1 MAQRLKFFLLNSER
15 GLWYTTTGAA
25 NSKISN
31 QPVLFESNRIG
42 IVRRIESRSFAC
54 RLQTAAVSGVSV
66 AVVVVVVVV
75 VQ

>member
-42 IVRRIESRSFAC
+42 SESSVESNLEASHADC
-54 RLQTAAVSGVSV
+54 RQ
-66 AVVVVVVVV
+66 
-75 VQ
+75 QQYQEYQ